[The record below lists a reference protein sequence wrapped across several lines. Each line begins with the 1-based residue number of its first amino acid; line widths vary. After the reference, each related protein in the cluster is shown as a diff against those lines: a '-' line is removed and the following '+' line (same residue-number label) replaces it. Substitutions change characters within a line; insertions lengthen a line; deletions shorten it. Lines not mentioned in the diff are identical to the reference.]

1 MASKLSAYRAK
12 RNFSRTP
19 EPTGRARIPPYRRL
33 RFVIQ
38 KHAARRLHYDFRLEL
53 DGAFKSWAV
62 TRGPSLDPHDKRLAV
77 EVEDHPL
84 DYGDFE
90 GTIPEGQYG
99 GGTVMLWDRG
109 YWTPEGDS
117 PAKDLRA
124 GELKFLLDGKK
135 LHGSWVLVRILRNRE
150 NGKRRNWLLIK
161 HKDKAAL
168 PNRGEAAMAA
178 DRSIASGR
186 SMEQIAAGTGRAPK
200 PFMHAVSNRAR
211 ADAVWESNAGP
222 APARQSP
229 GLREQ
234 IASGAR
240 HSGSKRQVP
249 TRPSKAAKASA
260 PSSAKK
266 AAIAAPKA
274 QGGDA
279 VVMGVA
285 ISNPDKALWPDTRDG
300 RPVTKLDLAHYY
312 EAVGTWVMPHIVGRP
327 CSIVRA
333 PDGIAGERFFQRHA
347 MPGMSQLLR
356 AVKVSGDRKSY
367 LQVDRVE
374 GLAALAQ
381 VAALELHPWNCLRGK
396 PDLPG
401 RLVFDLDPAS
411 NVPFETVIVAARE
424 LRERLEALGLV
435 GFCKTTGGKGLHV
448 TVPLVQRERQVAGW
462 PHVKAFTQEICRQMA
477 NDSPARYV
485 LNMAKKKRE
494 GRIFLDYLRNDRM
507 ATAVAVLSPRAR
519 EGATV
524 SMPIAWAQVRSGLD
538 PKKFNLRSAPTLVG
552 RSRAWHDY
560 EEAARPLAPA
570 FKRLTGK
577 NSA

>member
-1 MASKLSAYRAK
+1 
-12 RNFSRTP
+12 
-19 EPTGRARIPPYRRL
+19 
-33 RFVIQ
+33 
-38 KHAARRLHYDFRLEL
+38 
-53 DGAFKSWAV
+53 
-62 TRGPSLDPHDKRLAV
+62 
-77 EVEDHPL
+77 
-84 DYGDFE
+84 
-90 GTIPEGQYG
+90 
-99 GGTVMLWDRG
+99 
-109 YWTPEGDS
+109 
-117 PAKDLRA
+117 
-124 GELKFLLDGKK
+124 
-135 LHGSWVLVRILRNRE
+135 
-150 NGKRRNWLLIK
+150 
-161 HKDKAAL
+161 
-168 PNRGEAAMAA
+168 
-178 DRSIASGR
+178 
-186 SMEQIAAGTGRAPK
+186 
-200 PFMHAVSNRAR
+200 
-211 ADAVWESNAGP
+211 
-222 APARQSP
+222 
-229 GLREQ
+229 
-234 IASGAR
+234 
-240 HSGSKRQVP
+240 
-249 TRPSKAAKASA
+249 
-260 PSSAKK
+260 
-266 AAIAAPKA
+266 
-274 QGGDA
+274 
-279 VVMGVA
+279 
-285 ISNPDKALWPDTRDG
+285 
-300 RPVTKLDLAHYY
+300 
-312 EAVGTWVMPHIVGRP
+312 RP

-347 MPGMSQLLR
+347 MLGMSQLLR

-462 PHVKAFTQEICRQMA
+462 AQVKAFTQEMCRQMA

-552 RSRAWHDY
+552 RSRAWHD
-560 EEAARPLAPA
+560 
-570 FKRLTGK
+570 
-577 NSA
+577 